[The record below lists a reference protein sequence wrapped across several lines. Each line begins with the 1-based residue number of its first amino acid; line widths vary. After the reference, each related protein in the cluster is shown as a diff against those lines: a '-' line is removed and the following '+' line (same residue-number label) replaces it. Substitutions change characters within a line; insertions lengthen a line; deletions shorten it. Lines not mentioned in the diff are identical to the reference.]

1 LGFSGSLDGAV
12 AFSKEY
18 SEFST
23 LSGVVRSLPS
33 PPAACVFDLAPF
45 RGGPFDFSFGAALF
59 AFFTGFSSVLVVRD
73 ACRVFSLLLVS
84 TEAGVALVVR
94 FVTFAS
100 GSDVCFAVAL
110 DRTLFA
116 VFGTS
121 WGRSSSRSSDL
132 ETLVRLL
139 VTVFFVVAFGFSSIC
154 VSGSTFFV
162 LFRRAGALMP
172 PPAAASSGFS
182 VFVDCVRARV
192 DTMFNRL
199 TRFRVVGIGYE
210 MMQFGGGDVYEKNL
224 EALSG
229 IFVAWGNRSQPDREN
244 HVSPLFE
251 DNGVGVSNVVF
262 CRCTI

>member
-1 LGFSGSLDGAV
+1 MGFWGSLDGPV
-12 AFSKEY
+12 AFLKEY
-18 SEFST
+18 SEFSI

-33 PPAACVFDLAPF
+33 SPAACVFDLAPF
-45 RGGPFDFSFGAALF
+45 RGGAFGFSFGAALF
-59 AFFTGFSSVLVVRD
+59 TFFTGFFSVLVVRD
-73 ACRVFSLLLVS
+73 ACRVFSVLSVS

-100 GSDVCFAVAL
+100 GSDVGFAVARE
-110 DRTLFA
+110 RTLLA

-132 ETLVRLL
+132 ETLARLL
-139 VTVFFVVAFGFSSIC
+139 VTVFFVVAFGFSSLC

-182 VFVDCVRARV
+182 VSFDCVRARV
-192 DTMFNRL
+192 DTIVNHL

-210 MMQFGGGDVYEKNL
+210 MMRFGGEVVYEKAWRVCV
-224 EALSG
+224 EFLSPG
-229 IFVAWGNRSQPDREN
+229 AT
-244 HVSPLFE
+244 
-251 DNGVGVSNVVF
+251 GVNPIGKI
-262 CRCTI
+262 T